1 MDKLLVS
8 VVIPTFNRSHLLL
21 RAIDSVLS
29 QSYKNVEIII
39 VDDFSSD
46 HTVEMVKHFFK
57 ERQFEKFKL
66 IENEKNYG
74 VSYSRN
80 QAIKE
85 SGGDYI
91 AFLDSDDEWLERK
104 LERQMDFFK
113 INSQVALVH
122 GEEIW
127 IRNGVRVNQKKI
139 HQKFGGQIFLK
150 CLPLCIISPS
160 AALVRKD
167 ILQEF
172 DFFDEQY
179 IVCEDYDLWLK
190 ITSKYEVGFISD
202 PIIKKYGGH
211 EDQLSNKFF
220 AMDFYRIKSMFR
232 IYEDYNLSKENKSKV
247 AQEIIKK
254 SEVLLNGYIKHNN
267 MENYDLI
274 LKIKEEVL

>member
-80 QAIKE
+80 KAIKE

-160 AALVRKD
+160 AAMVRKD

-211 EDQLSNKFF
+211 EDQLSNRYF

-267 MENYDLI
+267 MKNYDLI
-274 LKIKEEVL
+274 LKIKEAVL

>member
-21 RAIDSVLS
+21 RALDSVLS